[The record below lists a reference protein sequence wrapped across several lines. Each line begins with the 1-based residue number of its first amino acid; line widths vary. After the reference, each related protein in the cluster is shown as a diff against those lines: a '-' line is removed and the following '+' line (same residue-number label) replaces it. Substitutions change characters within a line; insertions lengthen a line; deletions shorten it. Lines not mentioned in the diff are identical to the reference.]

1 MQTFLPYDNFNLSL
15 EVLDYR
21 RLGKQRVESFQLLNA
36 LLGRTE
42 SKGWINHPIAKM
54 WKGYENALKL
64 YLNKSIEIWKSQ
76 GYNNTMKYEDIKG
89 EIIYPDWFGN
99 EDFHTSHK
107 SNLLRKDYDFYSE
120 YGWKDNPNNP
130 YVWYDTQKKQFYKH
144 IVKTGQKKYIK

>member
-89 EIIYPDWFGN
+89 EIIYPDW
-99 EDFHTSHK
+99 
-107 SNLLRKDYDFYSE
+107 
-120 YGWKDNPNNP
+120 KDNPNNP

-144 IVKTGQKKYIK
+144 IVKTGQKNYIK

>member
-54 WKGYENALKL
+54 WKGYENSLKL

-76 GYNNTMKYEDIKG
+76 GYNNTMKYED
-89 EIIYPDWFGN
+89 
-99 EDFHTSHK
+99 
-107 SNLLRKDYDFYSE
+107 L
-120 YGWKDNPNNP
+120 
-130 YVWYDTQKKQFYKH
+130 
-144 IVKTGQKKYIK
+144 